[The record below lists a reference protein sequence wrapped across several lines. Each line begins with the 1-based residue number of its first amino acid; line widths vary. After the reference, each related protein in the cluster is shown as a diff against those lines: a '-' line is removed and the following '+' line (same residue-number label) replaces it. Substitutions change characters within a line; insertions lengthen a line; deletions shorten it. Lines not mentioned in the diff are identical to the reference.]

1 MTSNYSPGF
10 TKNMTAAD
18 SALLLIGLLA
28 SFCTQSSEHGEWT
41 DIQEPDDPD
50 LRALAE
56 FAFRQECWWPYHL
69 KVHVLSARKQVVS
82 GTRYLLL
89 FTVKRW
95 HKKMEKCTA
104 IVWIPP
110 LRKLQKRKVSTF
122 KCK

>member
-1 MTSNYSPGF
+1 
-10 TKNMTAAD
+10 MTAAD

-69 KVHVLSARKQVVS
+69 KVHVLSARKQ
-82 GTRYLLL
+82 
-89 FTVKRW
+89 
-95 HKKMEKCTA
+95 KMEKCTA